1 MIPVHG
7 LTGDNVAE
15 PADVHEG
22 LAGRHV
28 PGLSDEVG
36 DRVVILDDRQS
47 PSLELLRFRQ
57 TLTAMPGFEVALRR
71 RVERLRQFRHR
82 SFEMPPAVE
91 YLSGDRGLVLLSNYT
106 PGVRLSQVLPLARD
120 PTFASTLLQQ
130 LTPAL
135 AALHHYGDGIGHGAL
150 VASRIV
156 IAPGGHL
163 VIVEYVLGTAL
174 DRLQLPATRLYFD
187 LGVPSPPSGI
197 SSRPRF
203 DARTDLFQLGLI
215 ALSLLLGRRL
225 SLEEYPENIA
235 SALDQVAE
243 VADSQSAE
251 KFSLLEWL
259 ERALQ
264 VNGHAF
270 PSSIDALD
278 ALRNFPE
285 TTVEQSGRR
294 WRELLGIHAQ
304 ADERPALPVPD
315 YELVASLVGGSVAVG
330 TGHAEPAVV
339 TEVVVPTPIQDV
351 SKLPVD
357 TLSVSDESLPDFSDL
372 PVMDQPEIGPSSTRR
387 GGDIPSWW
395 SVAAAESVKG
405 DAPPLGPRPAPQ
417 PAASSAPKRPWIP
430 VGWMRRKP
438 SGASRWLVA
447 ALAVLAIGE
456 ALVIAGLLQRQWATP
471 LPVPFPEIH
480 LETQEPGASVVVD
493 GQSAGVTPLQ
503 LKISPETR
511 SISVVDNRPAQ
522 KPELIV
528 GSTGQEN
535 PAAAPPVAVAP
546 KPAARTAAAP
556 VTAPPQRSGGMRF
569 VSPIELDVFEG
580 DTRLGSSTTGIVS
593 APAGRHE
600 LELVNSVLGYR
611 GRQVVDITPGQV
623 VSVTVSP
630 PNGRVNI
637 NASPWAEVW
646 INGKSV
652 GETPIGNLSLPLG
665 QHEIIFRHPQ
675 FGEHRQTVTVRL
687 DAVARVSANMQR

>member
-1 MIPVHG
+1 MTLVHG

-15 PADVHEG
+15 PADVHES
-22 LAGRHV
+22 LASRHV
-28 PGLSDEVG
+28 PGLSDELG
-36 DRVVILDDRQS
+36 DRVVILDDQQA

-106 PGVRLSQVLPLARD
+106 PGVRLSQVLQLARD

-135 AALHHYGDGIGHGAL
+135 ATLHHYGDGIGHGAL

-156 IAPGGHL
+156 IAPDGHL
-163 VIVEYVLGTAL
+163 VIVEYVLGPAL
-174 DRLQLPATRLYFD
+174 DRLQLSPTRLYFD
-187 LGVPSPPSGI
+187 LGVPVPPTGA

-203 DARTDLFQLGLI
+203 DPRTDLFQLGLI

-243 VADSQSAE
+243 TADSQSAD
-251 KFSLLEWL
+251 KYSLLEWL

-285 TTVEQSGRR
+285 TTVEQSARR
-294 WRELLGIHAQ
+294 WRELLGIRAQ
-304 ADERPALPVPD
+304 GDERHESPPA
-315 YELVASLVGGSVAVG
+315 YEALASLVGGPVAVAANKPDADEV
-330 TGHAEPAVV
+330 AEIAFH
-339 TEVVVPTPIQDV
+339 TPIPDV
-351 SKLPVD
+351 SKQLAD
-357 TLSVSDESLPDFSDL
+357 TLSASAESTPDSSDL
-372 PVMDQPEIGPSSTRR
+372 QVQAMDQPEIGPSGARP
-387 GGDIPSWW
+387 GGDVPSWW
-395 SVAAAESVKG
+395 SVAAAESAKSE
-405 DAPPLGPRPAPQ
+405 APSLGPRPLP
-417 PAASSAPKRPWIP
+417 PPSASTSPGRRWIP
-430 VGWMRRKP
+430 VWMRRRP
-438 SGASRWLVA
+438 TGGRRWLVA
-447 ALAVLAIGE
+447 VLAVVAVAE

-471 LPVPFPEIH
+471 PAPIREIH
-480 LETQEPGASVVVD
+480 VETPEPGASVMVD

-511 SISVVDNRPAQ
+511 SISVVDNRPVQ
-522 KPELIV
+522 KPEIIV

-535 PAAAPPVAVAP
+535 PTPAPVLATPP
-546 KPAARTAAAP
+546 KTAARTPAAP
-556 VTAPPQRSGGMRF
+556 VTVPPLQRAGGMRF
-569 VSPIELDVFEG
+569 VSPIELEVFEG
-580 DTRLGSSTTGIVS
+580 DTRLGSSATGIVS

-600 LELVNSVLGYR
+600 LDLVNSVLGYR
-611 GRQVVDITPGQV
+611 VRQVVEVTGGQV
-623 VSVTVSP
+623 VSITVSP

-665 QHEIIFRHPQ
+665 EHEIIFRHPQ
-675 FGEHRQTVTVRL
+675 LGEHRRTVIIRL
-687 DAVARVSANMQR
+687 DTVARVSANLQR